1 MVEGCQEP
9 EEGQKGRPRVNEVM
23 EKLGDVVFAEPPAV
37 GFSAVVSLL
46 AVLPSEMKDPFSEV
60 VNTSA
65 VLHGL
70 VRMNLANTEV
80 PYIVYRCEVAE

>member
-1 MVEGCQEP
+1 
-9 EEGQKGRPRVNEVM
+9 
-23 EKLGDVVFAEPPAV
+23 
-37 GFSAVVSLL
+37 
-46 AVLPSEMKDPFSEV
+46 MKDPFSEV